1 MLLKRLLTAGVGI
14 PFAIYVVNIG
24 GMPFYLVISLLAL
37 GGIFEL
43 IGMFRRTGFSP
54 SPAISSSLSLLIPAV
69 AYLGNADEM
78 GFLLAVLIV
87 GCLVTL
93 IVQKN
98 TFSVPDAAVTIFITL
113 YAGGLFS
120 FLIFLRN
127 ISFDTIITTL
137 GGISAGVAFT
147 WLALLATWAND
158 TSAYFVGTA
167 LGKHKLCPE
176 ISPGKTIE
184 GAVGGMAGSIIL
196 FAGLGTLVQISLPHG
211 IMLGLLTGISGIL
224 GDLAE
229 SVLKRFAG
237 VKDSGRAFPGHG
249 GILDRFDSILFV
261 APAVYFY
268 LKFFIVG

>member
-1 MLLKRLLTAGVGI
+1 MLLKRLLTAAVGI

-24 GMPFYLVISLLAL
+24 GMPFYFVISLLVL
-37 GGIFEL
+37 GGLFEL
-43 IGMFRRTGFSP
+43 IGMFRRTGFFP
-54 SPAISSSLSLLIPAV
+54 SPAVSSVLGLLIPAV
-69 AYLGNADEM
+69 AYMGNMDEM
-78 GFLLAVLIV
+78 GFLLAALII
-87 GCLVTL
+87 GCLAMLV
-93 IVQKN
+93 IKRN
-98 TFSVPDAAVTIFITL
+98 KFSVPDAAVTVFITL

-127 ISFDTIITTL
+127 ISADIIITPI
-137 GGISAGVAFT
+137 GGISAGAAFT

-184 GAVGGMAGSIIL
+184 GAVGGMAGSIML
-196 FAGLGTLVQISLPHG
+196 FAGMGTLVQISLPHG
-211 IMLGLLTGISGIL
+211 IMLGLLTGGFGIM

-268 LKFFIVG
+268 LKFFITG